1 METVLGSLELTLWR
15 LSPYLI
21 LLLTGGVL
29 LGLDALHSRWDA
41 SRWTPYVALAGL
53 VGALVASVSLWRC
66 SDTFLGVLSCDDFA
80 LTINVIA
87 LAAMMLIVLISSEGV
102 RASGDHHRG
111 AFFALLLLTALA
123 LCLLG
128 AATDLI
134 VFLLA
139 SELFGVASFV
149 IMGYWRGDRR
159 SGEATVKY
167 LVLSVAMSAMMV
179 YGLSWFY
186 GLAGSAELVAMSKAL
201 SEADSSLHL
210 ALLPPLILVVVG
222 FAGKVA
228 SVPFH
233 QWLPD
238 VCEGAPESV
247 VAMFPLMPA
256 LVGFTGMARVAL
268 TMMPMDT
275 QILDVDLGTLLSAI
289 AVLTMSVG
297 SVVALWQQNIRRLL
311 AYLGISQMGYLL
323 IGIIVYYGIAQADY
337 SLAEVVAVSQQGV
350 VALLYGLAA
359 YALGMLGVLAA
370 ILAMSK
376 HTGSF
381 AIESLA
387 GMHRRSPEL
396 AWPMILCLL
405 SLTGIPPTAGFV
417 GRLYL
422 FSAAVRA
429 GLLWLA
435 IVGAVNSVVSL
446 ACIWRVARALFVIL
460 PAATLPEA
468 VPSADEVAQTHLAV
482 SPVLAI
488 ALGVCA
494 IGTLA
499 MVVFANPIL
508 VVLEAA
514 AQALLG

>member
-1 METVLGSLELTLWR
+1 MGYFEQTLWQ
-15 LSPYLI
+15 LSPCLT

-41 SRWTPYVALAGL
+41 SRWTPYVASAGL
-53 VGALVASVSLWRC
+53 VGALVASVSLWGC
-66 SDTFLGVLSCDDFA
+66 NDTFLGVLSCDDFA

-87 LAAMMLIVLISSEGV
+87 LAAMMLVVLISSEGV
-102 RASGDHHRG
+102 RASGEHHRG
-111 AFFALLLLTALA
+111 AFFALLLLAALA

-167 LVLSVAMSAMMV
+167 LMLSVAMSAMMV

-186 GLAGSAELVAMSKAL
+186 GLAGYTELVAISKAL

-222 FAGKVA
+222 FTGKVA

-247 VAMFPLMPA
+247 VAIFPLMPA

-268 TMMPMDT
+268 TMMPMDA

-289 AVLTMSVG
+289 AVLTMLIS
-297 SVVALWQQNIRRLL
+297 SMVALWQQNIRRLL

-323 IGIIVYYGIAQADY
+323 IGVIIHYGIAQANY
-337 SLAEVVAVSQQGV
+337 APAEVAAISRQGV

-359 YALGMLGVLAA
+359 YALGMLGVVAA
-370 ILAMSK
+370 VLAMSK

-381 AIESLA
+381 AVKSLV

-422 FSAAVRA
+422 FSAAARA

-435 IVGAVNSVVSL
+435 IVGALNSVVSL
-446 ACIWRVARALFVIL
+446 ACVWRIARALFVVP
-460 PAATLPEA
+460 PAATPPEA
-468 VPSADEVAQTHLAV
+468 APPADEAAQTHLAV

-488 ALGVCA
+488 VLGVCA

-499 MVVFANPIL
+499 MAVLADPIL
-508 VVLEAA
+508 IVFETA